1 MIVDFFRRGT
11 GASSGSIDYLLG
23 KNRDREHAAVL
34 QGDVV
39 EVAGLIDTSP
49 YVKKYTAGCLSFYE
63 HDLRPEQK
71 QQIISDFEKCLF
83 PGMTK
88 DQYRILWVEHKDK
101 LNTET
106 GQTRLEL
113 NFLIP
118 NVEVNTGKR
127 LQPFYAAADL
137 DRVDCFKQIT
147 NHHYG
152 LFDPDDPANRQ
163 ATKVAKAL
171 PSNKKELKA
180 AIEIEAALAI
190 GEGIISDRQSLVQ
203 WLKEIGLEVTR
214 QTPKSVSVKHKDD
227 AKARPIRLTGAMY
240 EQDFRYTDESPSV
253 TAAASADYRAAATE
267 RYTASCERYDK
278 MLAAKSE
285 YHQQRYR
292 SQQQRDTI
300 APERSNE
307 RDIAADRPDYSSNQ
321 EAAATR
327 HDSPIARTT
336 TADQTATSELA
347 AVERLEPRN
356 SPSSEIKENPYYIEY
371 SLDFTGM
378 YNAYQQYLSGIRQQ
392 EQVQRHHR
400 DGEQSPVAKKP
411 RGEPKYSEVWDREK
425 MGLVRPDR
433 PESAAVQ
440 QQYANSAGNQLNE
453 SRSTVIADYRAATAA
468 AQRATETARAS
479 LAAYTAAGADYQR
492 ARELH
497 SDFKRETQRS
507 SASRETL
514 SNDSEAA
521 IRADNTAAFFRQF
534 AERLTAT
541 AGETFNSVSR
551 LLEHRAAD
559 QQSLA
564 TIDTDRD
571 REAART
577 TDQASN
583 RENEFSR
590 AISTKSSSFS
600 ATPIREALERVEQRQ
615 QIEVEKKQDYDS
627 PRPF

>member
-11 GASSGSIDYLLG
+11 GASSGPIDYLLG
-23 KNRDREHAAVL
+23 KNRDREHATVL
-34 QGDVV
+34 QGDVN
-39 EVAGLIDTSP
+39 EIAGLIDSSP
-49 YVKKYTAGCLSFYE
+49 YIKKYTAGCLSFYE

-71 QQIISDFEKCLF
+71 QQIMDDFEKCLF
-83 PGMTK
+83 PGMAK
-88 DQYRILWVEHKDK
+88 DQYRVLWVEHKDK

-118 NVEVNTGKR
+118 NVEISSGKR

-137 DRVDCFKQIT
+137 DRVECFKQIT
-147 NHHYG
+147 NHQYA
-152 LFDPDDPANRQ
+152 LYDPDDPANRQ

-171 PSNKKELKA
+171 PTNAKELKA
-180 AIEIEAALAI
+180 AIEIEIEAALAI
-190 GEGIISDRQSLVQ
+190 GDGIISDRQSLVK
-203 WLKEIGLEVTR
+203 WLGDIGLEVTR
-214 QTPKSVSVKHKDD
+214 QTPNSISIKHPDD

-240 EQDFRYTDESPSV
+240 EQDFRYTDESPSI
-253 TAAASADYRAAATE
+253 TAAASERYRAAATE

-278 MLAAKSE
+278 MLAAKSA

-292 SQQQRDTI
+292 PQSERDTI
-300 APERSNE
+300 APDRSNSS
-307 RDIAADRPDYSSNQ
+307 DIAADRPEHSQNQ
-321 EAAATR
+321 ATATAGHDRAIAAT
-327 HDSPIARTT
+327 ANT
-336 TADQTATSELA
+336 DQTATSELA

-356 SPSSEIKENPYYIEY
+356 VPSSEIKENPYYIEY
-371 SLDFTGM
+371 SLDFNSL
-378 YNAYQQYLSGIRQQ
+378 YHAYQQYLFSIRQQ
-392 EQVQRHHR
+392 KQVQRTTSEISTFAANRSHDTTENSRVQHG
-400 DGEQSPVAKKP
+400 DNSTVQGT
-411 RGEPKYSEVWDREK
+411 RGEINNDT
-425 MGLVRPDR
+425 G
-433 PESAAVQ
+433 SAI
-440 QQYANSAGNQLNE
+440 
-453 SRSTVIADYRAATAA
+453 IADYRAATAA

-521 IRADNTAAFFRQF
+521 IRADNTTAFFRQF

-559 QQSLA
+559 QQSIA

-577 TDQASN
+577 TGKTSD

-590 AISTKSSSFS
+590 AISAKTSRFS
-600 ATPIREALERVEQRQ
+600 ATPIHEALERVEQRQ
-615 QIEVEKKQDYDS
+615 QKQAEKKQDYAS

>member
-23 KNRDREHAAVL
+23 KNRDREHACL
-34 QGDVV
+34 LRGDIN
-39 EVAGLIDTSP
+39 EVAGLIDSSP
-49 YVKKYTAGCLSFYE
+49 YIKKYTAGCLSFYE
-63 HDLRPEQK
+63 HDLKPEQK
-71 QQIISDFEKCLF
+71 QQIMDDFEKCLF

-88 DQYRILWVEHKDK
+88 DQYRILWVEHRDK
-101 LNTET
+101 INPDT
-106 GQTRLEL
+106 GETRLEL

-118 NVEVNTGKR
+118 NVEVDSGKR

-137 DRVDCFKQIT
+137 DRVECFKQIT
-147 NHHYG
+147 NHVHALY
-152 LFDPDDPANRQ
+152 DPDDPANRQ

-171 PSNKKELKA
+171 PTNAKELKA

-190 GEGIISDRQSLVQ
+190 AEGVISDRQSLIK
-203 WLKEIGLEVTR
+203 WLGDIGVEVTR
-214 QTPKSVSVKHKDD
+214 QTPKSISIKHQDD
-227 AKARPIRLTGAMY
+227 EKSRPIRLTGALY
-240 EQDFRYTDESPSV
+240 EQDFRYTDESPSI

-278 MLAAKSE
+278 MLTAKSE
-285 YHQQRYR
+285 YHHQRYR
-292 SQQQRDTI
+292 PQSQRDPQS
-300 APERSNE
+300 PERSY
-307 RDIAADRPDYSSNQ
+307 DSTIAADRAEHGKDQ
-321 EAAATR
+321 DAAATR

-356 SPSSEIKENPYYIEY
+356 SPSSQIKENPYFIEY
-371 SLDFTGM
+371 SLDFNSL
-378 YNAYQQYLSGIRQQ
+378 YHAYQQYLFSIRQQ
-392 EQVQRHHR
+392 KQVQRDASEISTFAADRSNDTAENSRVQHNHVSLV
-400 DGEQSPVAKKP
+400 QSQ
-411 RGEPKYSEVWDREK
+411 RGAIDDTR
-425 MGLVRPDR
+425 G
-433 PESAAVQ
+433 AVI
-440 QQYANSAGNQLNE
+440 E
-453 SRSTVIADYRAATAA
+453 DYRAATAA
-468 AQRATETARAS
+468 AQRAARAAAES
-479 LAAYTAAGADYQR
+479 LSAYRAAGADYQR

-521 IRADNTAAFFRQF
+521 IRADNTTAFFRQF

-559 QQSLA
+559 HQSLTTPDA
-564 TIDTDRD
+564 DRN

-577 TDQASN
+577 TDQTSD

-590 AISTKSSSFS
+590 AISAKTSRFS